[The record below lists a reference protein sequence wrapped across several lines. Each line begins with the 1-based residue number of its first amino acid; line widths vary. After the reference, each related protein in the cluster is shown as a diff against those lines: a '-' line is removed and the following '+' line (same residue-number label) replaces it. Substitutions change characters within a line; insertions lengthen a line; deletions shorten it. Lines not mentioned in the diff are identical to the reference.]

1 MGSTIFSYSDGSY
14 RDGQCG
20 YCFSYF
26 QQNKESEV
34 TYVFGKCKAMS
45 SIEAELIAVTKA
57 LEYCRRQFIGGKD
70 DNRYILA
77 VDVLSIFKFITKKVY
92 KTLDRY
98 GWNYSDG
105 NPKKQNAEML
115 KQIADL
121 YEMFPDGTLILKK
134 VKTKTSYNMQVD
146 KIARFILNKELVDE
160 DCSFITRKM
169 DYKSIISGEVRQVN
183 PTKIIINKSTV
194 IEFENIKL
202 NKKIDWTTLSVNNK
216 IEKIAVDDIEITE
229 QSHLKCM
236 SINLNGI
243 LAKLKKGNSIIKPIA
258 VRRIENS
265 NNYYLVAGVT
275 RLFECKIMDVKVIPV
290 IIVDMG
296 HKEFM
301 EQYGI

>member
-1 MGSTIFSYSDGSY
+1 MGSIILIHSDGSY
-14 RDGQCG
+14 KTGKAG

-57 LEYCRRQFIGGKD
+57 LEYCRQFIGGKD
-70 DNRYILA
+70 DNRYILGI
-77 VDVLSIFKFITKKVY
+77 DVLSIFKFITKKVY
-92 KTLDRY
+92 KTLDRC

-105 NPKKQNAEML
+105 NPRKQNVEML
-115 KQIADL
+115 KHLADL

-134 VKTKTSYNMQVD
+134 VKTKKGYNHQVD

-160 DCSFITRKM
+160 ECSFITRNI
-169 DYKSIISGEVRQVN
+169 DYNSLISGVVRQVN

-194 IEFENIKL
+194 TEFENIKL
-202 NKKIDWTTLSVNNK
+202 NKKIDWTTLSVKNK
-216 IEKIAVDDIEITE
+216 IESIAVDDIEVTE
-229 QSHLKCM
+229 HEHLRCM
-236 SINLNGI
+236 SINLNGT
-243 LAKLKKGNSIIKPIA
+243 LSRLKKGNSIIKPIA

-265 NNYYLVAGVT
+265 DKYYLVAGIT
-275 RLFECKIMDVKVIPV
+275 RMFTCKIMDINIIPA